1 MRIETRGLTRRFGR
15 VEALRGVDLAIPSGR
30 RIGLVGPNGS
40 GKSTLLRVL
49 MGLLNHGGEVR
60 VGGLDPRRQRV
71 ELAGRLAYVPQI
83 APGLAATVAELAR
96 AVERLRGLDLAAL
109 RERAAALGLRWETIE
124 GVPFRGLSGGM
135 RQKLLIALALAS
147 RADLIVLDE
156 PTASLDAATRET
168 FFEMFGA
175 LPETTTSILC
185 SHRLDEMR
193 HLVDHV
199 VCLEEGRVRFEGPAE
214 SYLRTR
220 ALSVIEVQ
228 LGEGEDGAWL
238 AGLEF
243 RAGHGGWWR
252 RTVDQAAKVELLP
265 RLAARLD
272 GHLVNLHVRDLESI
286 AVEES
291 AGDAE
296 GAR

>member
-1 MRIETRGLTRRFGR
+1 VRIETRALTRRFGR
-15 VEALRGVDLAIPSGR
+15 VEALRGVDLALPSGR

-49 MGLLNHGGEVR
+49 MGLLDHGGEVR
-60 VGGLDPRRQRV
+60 VGGLDPRRQRL
-71 ELAGRLAYVPQI
+71 ELAGRLAYVPQL

-96 AVERLRGLDLAAL
+96 TVERLRGLDLATL
-109 RERAAALGLRWETIE
+109 RARAAALGLRWEAIE
-124 GVPFRGLSGGM
+124 RVPFRGLSGGM
-135 RQKLLIALALAS
+135 RQKLLVALALAS
-147 RADLIVLDE
+147 GADLIVLDE
-156 PTASLDAATRET
+156 PTASLDAGTRET

-199 VCLEEGRVRFEGPAE
+199 VCLEEGRVRFDGPAE

-220 ALSVIEVQ
+220 ALSVIEAQ
-228 LGEGEDGAWL
+228 IGAGEDGAWL
-238 AGLEF
+238 AGLAF
-243 RAGHGGWWR
+243 RPGHGGWWR

-265 RLAARLD
+265 RLAERL
-272 GHLVNLHVRDLESI
+272 GGELVNLHVRDLESI
-286 AVEES
+286 AVEEN
-291 AGDAE
+291 GRDGE
-296 GAR
+296 AR

>member
-1 MRIETRGLTRRFGR
+1 MRIETRALTRRFGR
-15 VEALRGVDLAIPSGR
+15 VEALRGLDLAIPAGR

-49 MGLLNHGGEVR
+49 MGLLDHGGEVR
-60 VGGLDPRRQRV
+60 VGGLDPRRQRL
-71 ELAGRLAYVPQI
+71 ELAGRLAYVPQL

-96 AVERLRGLDLAAL
+96 AVERLRGLDVAELAA
-109 RERAAALGLRWETIE
+109 RAAGLGLRWEAIAD
-124 GVPFRGLSGGM
+124 VPFRGLSGGM
-135 RQKLLIALALAS
+135 RQKLLVALALAS
-147 RADLIVLDE
+147 RAELIVLDE

-168 FFEMFGA
+168 FFDMFGA
-175 LPETTTSILC
+175 LPEGTTSILC

-199 VCLEEGRVRFEGPAE
+199 VALEEGRVRFDGPAE

-228 LGEGEDGAWL
+228 LGSGQDGDWL
-238 AGLEF
+238 AALAF
-243 RAGHGGWWR
+243 RPGHAGWWR
-252 RTVDQAAKVELLP
+252 RTVDQGAKVELLP

-272 GHLVNLHVRDLESI
+272 GSLANLHVRDLESI
-286 AVEES
+286 AVES
-291 AGDAE
+291 DG
-296 GAR
+296 GGGGGR

>member
-1 MRIETRGLTRRFGR
+1 VRIETRALTRRFGR
-15 VEALRGVDLAIPSGR
+15 VEALRGVDLALPSGR

-49 MGLLNHGGEVR
+49 MGLLDHGGEVR
-60 VGGLDPRRQRV
+60 VGGLDPRRQRL
-71 ELAGRLAYVPQI
+71 ELAGRLAYVPQL

-96 AVERLRGLDLAAL
+96 TVERLRGLDLATL
-109 RERAAALGLRWETIE
+109 RARAAALGLRWEAIE
-124 GVPFRGLSGGM
+124 RVPFRGLSGGM
-135 RQKLLIALALAS
+135 RQKLLVALALAS
-147 RADLIVLDE
+147 GADLIVLDE
-156 PTASLDAATRET
+156 PTASLDAGTRET

-199 VCLEEGRVRFEGPAE
+199 VCLEEGRVRFDGPAE

-220 ALSVIEVQ
+220 ALSVIEAQ
-228 LGEGEDGAWL
+228 IGAGGDGAWL
-238 AGLEF
+238 AGLAF
-243 RAGHGGWWR
+243 RPGHGGWWR

-265 RLAARLD
+265 RLAERL
-272 GHLVNLHVRDLESI
+272 GGALVNLHVRDLESI
-286 AVEES
+286 AVEEN
-291 AGDAE
+291 GRE
-296 GAR
+296 GEVR

>member
-1 MRIETRGLTRRFGR
+1 MRIETRALTRRFGR
-15 VEALRGVDLAIPSGR
+15 VEALRGVELAIPSGR

-60 VGGLDPRRQRV
+60 VGGLDPRRQRL
-71 ELAGRLAYVPQI
+71 ELAGRLAYVPQL
-83 APGLAATVAELAR
+83 APGLAATVAELADT
-96 AVERLRGLDLAAL
+96 VERLRGLDLAAL
-109 RERAAALGLRWETIE
+109 RARAAALGLRWEAIE
-124 GVPFRGLSGGM
+124 HVPFRGLSGGM
-135 RQKLLIALALAS
+135 RQKLLVALALAS

-156 PTASLDAATRET
+156 PTASLDAGTRET

-199 VCLEEGRVRFEGPAE
+199 VSLEEGRVRFDGPAE

-220 ALSVIEVQ
+220 ALSVLEAQ
-228 LGEGEDGAWL
+228 LGDGEDSAWL
-238 AGLEF
+238 AGLAF
-243 RAGHGGWWR
+243 RPGHGGWWR
-252 RTVDQAAKVELLP
+252 RTVDQATKVELLP
-265 RLAARLD
+265 LLAARLD
-272 GHLVNLHVRDLESI
+272 GHLANLHVRDLESI
-286 AVEES
+286 AVEERG
-291 AGDAE
+291 AGEATP
-296 GAR
+296 